1 VNPERLLA
9 KRQESRTQELILKKL
24 LEDRL
29 FEDRSPVGFSSCG
42 IMIELFMSEL
52 FKLNNLGDVFFAFK

>member
-1 VNPERLLA
+1 
-9 KRQESRTQELILKKL
+9 
-24 LEDRL
+24 L

-52 FKLNNLGDVFFAFK
+52 FKLNNLGNVFLHLNDSVSCERFSRQP